1 MNKRETL
8 LQVAAALSESQTKLQ
23 KARLWLVLELLDGP
37 MNAKYVLSAAMLQ
50 GFSITTIRRAAR
62 GIVRHRKNFMCGAWL
77 WELHPKLETLGVN
90 ENREALERRLLELC
104 E

>member
-23 KARLWLVLELLDGP
+23 RARLWIVLTLLDGP
-37 MNAKYVLSAAMLQ
+37 MLATCVISLAKDE
-50 GFSITTIRRAAR
+50 GFSKTTLRRAAR
-62 GIVRHRKNFMCGAWL
+62 GIVRHGKPSMCGGWS